1 VQNYCDMQNYNEL
14 IREKYAEIG
23 GGDIGFVSD
32 ALGCVLKTLND
43 ISSNDQLPSEV
54 KEQAAFAA
62 ANLLVSDYGSQR

>member
-1 VQNYCDMQNYNEL
+1 MHNYSDIQNCNEL
-14 IREKYAEIG
+14 IRIKYAEIG

-43 ISSNDQLPSEV
+43 IASNENLPLDV
-54 KEQAAFAA
+54 REQAAFAA